1 MYIVFFA
8 KNFTLLD
15 LVRHFEWVSRQ
26 NIEGDRL

>member
-8 KNFTLLD
+8 KNFALLD

-26 NIEGDRL
+26 NIEDRL